1 MEQKLRIASRL
12 SVPVTDLQ
20 FRFSRSSGAGGQH
33 VNKVST
39 RVELVFD
46 VNNSSSLSATQ
57 KEIIL
62 TRLKSR
68 IDADGCLRVSSQD
81 SRSQWRN
88 REDVLQKLIGLL
100 SKALKEVRP
109 RIVTS
114 ATRTSRERRLK
125 TKKLESRKKATRQYP
140 DIE

>member
-1 MEQKLRIASRL
+1 
-12 SVPVTDLQ
+12 
-20 FRFSRSSGAGGQH
+20 

-68 IDADGCLRVSSQD
+68 IGADGCLRVSSQD

-88 REDVLQKLIGLL
+88 REDVLQKFIRLL